1 MELPAPDSVAGARAG
16 AAPALP
22 SESDIV
28 IVGAGIAGLCTGL
41 YLARAGREVV
51 ILDRAEPWGDAS
63 GANAGTISLQV
74 KRPEVLEMTR
84 TAIALWREFGDALGI
99 DVGLVQ
105 DGGLRVA
112 TSEADVANLRRSVAL
127 QQARGLEVELLEGS
141 ALRDAAPWLGAAVR
155 AASYCPWDGFS
166 SPLVAGHNLIR
177 GAAAAGAPVGAH
189 AAVEAIE
196 AEASGYRVQSVAGA
210 IRCRHLVIAA
220 GAWSGRI
227 AGLLGVALPVMVDVN
242 MLTVTEP
249 APRLFDKIVT
259 HIGGILS
266 LKQYSNGSCMIG
278 GAWQGRG
285 GLESGAKELD
295 YERLLHNFRL
305 AAAVVPALAELRV
318 VRSWAGFEAVAP
330 DALPLLG
337 RLPGHRDA
345 FIAGCA
351 RGGYSQGPAF
361 GRLLAQLIEGRPT
374 SLAIERFDPGRF
386 QS

>member
-1 MELPAPDSVAGARAG
+1 MELPAPDTVAG

-22 SESDIV
+22 SESDIL

-84 TAIALWREFGDALGI
+84 AAIALWREFGEVLGI
-99 DVGLVQ
+99 DVGLVEE
-105 DGGLRVA
+105 GGLRVA
-112 TSEADVANLRRSVAL
+112 TSAADVANLRRSVAL
-127 QQARGLEVELLEGS
+127 QQARGLEVELWEGGT
-141 ALRDAAPWLGAAVR
+141 LRDAAPWLGAAVR
-155 AASYCPWDGFS
+155 AASHCRSDCYS

-177 GAAAAGAPVGAH
+177 AAAAAGARVVAH

-196 AEASGYRVQSVAGA
+196 TEASGYRVSSAAGA
-210 IRCRHLVIAA
+210 LRCRHLVIAA

-249 APRLFDKIVT
+249 APRLLDKIVT

-266 LKQYSNGSCMIG
+266 LKQYPNGTCMIG

-295 YERLLHNFRL
+295 YERLLHNLRL

-337 RLPGHRDA
+337 RLPGHRHA
-345 FIAGCA
+345 FIAACA

-361 GRLLAQLIEGRPT
+361 GRLLAELIEGRPT